1 VSAYGP
7 LSAAFYDADKP
18 RAGDEEVAWY
28 AGRLPRDAGTIL
40 EAMCGSGRLLLPLA
54 QAGFKLHGVDSS
66 AAMLASC
73 EARLRAAGHS
83 PVLFRQDITG
93 LNVPFRYAAAFI
105 AAGSFQLLTDPLGA
119 RLALERLRAH
129 LLPGA
134 LLLLDLVVPEE
145 ARHPPGAPRVDVRS
159 VRLADGARITLRGE
173 TQVDAQ
179 SRLIDFRYRYERRE
193 PARPI
198 VREDEALSITWYE
211 RDDIVALVGEA
222 GFADVSVEPPA
233 FGDGAELAFAVS
245 ARVLAK

>member
-18 RAGDEEVAWY
+18 VAGEAEIAWY
-28 AGRLPRDAGTIL
+28 ASRLPRDAGTLL

-73 EARLRAAGHS
+73 EARLRAAGQS
-83 PVLFRQDITG
+83 PVLFRQDIAG

-134 LLLLDLVVPEE
+134 LLLLDLVVPDE

-159 VRLADGARITLRGE
+159 VRLADGGRITLRGE

-179 SRLIDFRYRYERRE
+179 SKLIEYRYRYERRE

-198 VREDEALSITWYE
+198 VREDEELSLTWYE
-211 RDDIVALVGEA
+211 RDDITTLVGEA
-222 GFADVSVEPPA
+222 GFADVAIEPPA
-233 FGDGAELAFAVS
+233 FGDGVELAFAVS
-245 ARVLAK
+245 ARVRS